1 MSHSKP
7 SRRDKATHNNRKCCN
22 YCQTKLPH
30 HKLYCSRCFS
40 VCYCNN
46 KCQSLDWKK
55 SHHKSC
61 FNWQNHSIGTTLATK
76 LYQHTGAYTKHALEN
91 VIFKTIFEYHI
102 DNDIQGQLL
111 RREGKLFRDV
121 IASSINPNRFIIN
134 VPGDF
139 LLLNDAIEAWNC
151 SNCTKVLERLIQ
163 PGRHELTDVLL
174 HQDYLVKDLDYLD
187 QDGERTSCCGLNIR
201 GVLDQDG
208 KKPTICGVGRTVDD
222 YAPGTFEEFVGRNY
236 DITYL
241 RWKSPF
247 TEIFINGKS
256 TTDIRF
262 VNLDFE
268 NVRLKVGSARDIFAT
283 RCENI
288 RIEPESKSKITLTDC
303 TQWSLQWR
311 PMQHTLLT
319 TSWLDVVNVDDD
331 EVETRIAATECR
343 IMADLADGNDDDE
356 DENEQEIQRS
366 HHRIQK
372 QIIKYETKRQSS
384 RKKRNQMTKQKR
396 NKHRSFG
403 KDRQHY
409 QRRR

>member
-22 YCQTKLPH
+22 YCLTKLPH
-30 HKLYCSRCFS
+30 HKSYCSRCFS
-40 VCYCNN
+40 VCYCDNN

-121 IASSINPNRFIIN
+121 IASSINPNRLIIN

-139 LLLNDAIEAWNC
+139 LLLNDAIEAWNG
-151 SNCTKVLERLIQ
+151 SNCTKVMEILIQ

-174 HQDYLVKDLDYLD
+174 DQDY
-187 QDGERTSCCGLNIR
+187 GERTICCGLNIR

-208 KKPTICGVGRTVDD
+208 KKPTICGVGNR
-222 YAPGTFEEFVGRNY
+222 
-236 DITYL
+236 DIHC
-241 RWKSPF
+241 KSCKKPRIHLM
-247 TEIFINGKS
+247 EIFINGRS
-256 TTDIRF
+256 TKDIHF
-262 VNLDFE
+262 VDLYFD
-268 NVRLKVGSARDIFAT
+268 NVQLKVGNAKDVFAT

-288 RIEPESKSKITLTDC
+288 RIEPESKNKITLTDC
-303 TQWSLQWR
+303 TYTYQFNFCYFVIPFRRVR
-311 PMQHTLLT
+311 PICVPFAPIRPELINQ
-319 TSWLDVVNVDDD
+319 LDY
-331 EVETRIAATECR
+331 
-343 IMADLADGNDDDE
+343 
-356 DENEQEIQRS
+356 ENLVHKRQNKLNKLERS

-372 QIIKYETKRQSS
+372 QIIRYETNRQSS
-384 RKKRNQMTKQKR
+384 NRKRNQMKKQKR